1 MVGNEIGAKAKRE
14 REREGEERRSERRVD
29 YEQAVFMIF
38 VVHHGGAAV
47 VRSRL
52 MTFNPSAR
60 AKSSIKV

>member
-38 VVHHGGAAV
+38 VVHHGGAV